1 MVDIQQ
7 QEIAFALNAYTDSS
21 YKRRNRFACIMSF
34 LPRLRRLNSLCT
46 QAFSQVQVNRVAC
59 GLVLNSSSCAL
70 RLIINCHIVVL
81 HVEET
86 IILFFSH
93 LCFFFIAFPVLITSQ
108 FHLCFFHFSKNLWS
122 NLIVVLI
129 QIGTAML
136 VKTYS
141 CN

>member
-93 LCFFFIAFPVLITSQ
+93 LCFFY
-108 FHLCFFHFSKNLWS
+108 CFSCFNNFAISPLLFSLFKKFLVEFDRYFDS
-122 NLIVVLI
+122 NRNGHV
-129 QIGTAML
+129 G
-136 VKTYS
+136 
-141 CN
+141 